1 MFASELLKL
10 LGHGAELD
18 AALDALKC
26 ERPAPTNAVDEE
38 LLAKLR
44 AAHADGSL
52 ASTMRVWGL
61 NGAAVTSELLLLAS
75 MPARVTEV
83 NPELCATGTP
93 LIFNA
98 FKGMLFVVMTH
109 NLTLESYVSDL
120 ANLEKIHTNTHA
132 ITLHHMFM
140 YKKQQTTSR
149 LERLAPE
156 LRSSKGGGARAAAL
170 LQSAIGKRR
179 KGSANRSKAQQL
191 RLCMQVRTSAATYCT
206 AALYVRGQMNI
217 RRRLVALR
225 KQHDVVAHNVAAC
238 SVAARRATYNLGR
251 RANLVRTAIACKRF
265 LGATQQPAQ
274 VGDRKAPK
282 KRGNWL
288 KDPTVEREAKAAETR
303 EGVAGGSKG
312 CQGRAGDGAEGS
324 TEAWHRH
331 TREASIVQG
340 SSHGGSQAEGG
351 GACQRAQQ
359 QGASSGSRESS
370 GGCGSSGRE

>member
-1 MFASELLKL
+1 MHIILDVWDGSYRAFQAFARSPSRYGGFDAPNLAHMMAEQAVKDTVWYRAARADPEAHLPRLYRFIRAPRCRAFADALDSDAKARFKAMGASFLAHAEAAHLKWNGTTWTRARHLLGTLCLEERRQMFASELLKL

-26 ERPAPTNAVDEE
+26 ERPAPANAVDEE

-149 LERLAPE
+149 L
-156 LRSSKGGGARAAAL
+156 
-170 LQSAIGKRR
+170 
-179 KGSANRSKAQQL
+179 
-191 RLCMQVRTSAATYCT
+191 
-206 AALYVRGQMNI
+206 
-217 RRRLVALR
+217 
-225 KQHDVVAHNVAAC
+225 
-238 SVAARRATYNLGR
+238 
-251 RANLVRTAIACKRF
+251 
-265 LGATQQPAQ
+265 
-274 VGDRKAPK
+274 
-282 KRGNWL
+282 
-288 KDPTVEREAKAAETR
+288 
-303 EGVAGGSKG
+303 
-312 CQGRAGDGAEGS
+312 
-324 TEAWHRH
+324 
-331 TREASIVQG
+331 
-340 SSHGGSQAEGG
+340 
-351 GACQRAQQ
+351 
-359 QGASSGSRESS
+359 
-370 GGCGSSGRE
+370 